1 MSKPQPQ
8 KEAKT
13 GEIETSTPT
22 HMANTWQLS
31 QEEWQDERVLQMV
44 QACRTWN
51 EGNEVTVKT
60 IVPFIYNLMEV
71 AYEVLENR
79 EGQERKRI
87 LLAVLLHSL
96 DTKSDWES
104 EEEKRDVLMVVRKA
118 GAVILNFGNINIKE
132 KVLGVIEDAREFIDD
147 CSTAC
152 GCIPTSSKTKK

>member
-1 MSKPQPQ
+1 MSQSKPEE
-8 KEAKT
+8 EAKT
-13 GEIETSTPT
+13 DEIDTPT
-22 HMANTWQLS
+22 PTQIADTWQLS

-71 AYEVLENR
+71 AYDVLENR

-104 EEEKRDVLMVVRKA
+104 EDEKRDVLMVVRKA
-118 GAVILNFGNINIKE
+118 GAVILNYGNINIKE
-132 KVLGVIEDAREFIDD
+132 KVLGAIEDARELINE
-147 CSTAC
+147 CGAAC
-152 GCIPTSSKTKK
+152 GCIPSSKQTK

>member
-1 MSKPQPQ
+1 MSESQPQ
-8 KEAKT
+8 EEAKT
-13 GEIETSTPT
+13 DQIGTSTR
-22 HMANTWQLS
+22 MEETWQLS
-31 QEEWQDERVLQMV
+31 QDEWQDERILQMV

-51 EGNEVTVKT
+51 EGNEITVKT

-96 DTKSDWES
+96 DTKPDWES

-132 KVLGVIEDAREFIDD
+132 KVLGMIEDAREFIDE
-147 CSTAC
+147 CGTAC
-152 GCIPTSSKTKK
+152 GCIPSSKKTK

>member
-1 MSKPQPQ
+1 MSQSQPQ
-8 KEAKT
+8 EEAKT
-13 GEIETSTPT
+13 DQIETSIP
-22 HMANTWQLS
+22 MEETWQLS
-31 QEEWQDERVLQMV
+31 QEEWRDDRVLQMV
-44 QACRTWN
+44 KACRTWN

-71 AYEVLENR
+71 AYEVLANR

-96 DTKSDWES
+96 DTKSDWAS

-118 GAVILNFGNINIKE
+118 GAVILNFGNVNIKE
-132 KVLGVIEDAREFIDD
+132 KVFGAIEDVKEFIDE

-152 GCIPTSSKTKK
+152 GCIPSSKKTK

>member
-1 MSKPQPQ
+1 MSQSQ
-8 KEAKT
+8 SQEEAKT
-13 GEIETSTPT
+13 DQIETSTPLEE
-22 HMANTWQLS
+22 TWQLS
-31 QEEWQDERVLQMV
+31 QEEWRDDRVLQMV

-71 AYEVLENR
+71 AYDVLENR

-96 DTKSDWES
+96 ATKSWES

-118 GAVILNFGNINIKE
+118 GAVILNFGNVNIKD
-132 KVLGVIEDAREFIDD
+132 KVLGAIEEAREFIDE

-152 GCIPTSSKTKK
+152 GCIPGKKK